1 VIPVSNCRFSFLI
14 NLIVFNPFKMSCTT
28 GDEIM
33 VKPYEEVVGNP
44 HYNTSSSRSSSSAAE
59 EDWSMSETFKG
70 STVNSSRG
78 VEITAQT
85 GSVASAPWEA
95 SAR

>member
-1 VIPVSNCRFSFLI
+1 
-14 NLIVFNPFKMSCTT
+14 MSCTT